1 MTHAAKQLHQLRKK
15 PVASNTLDSI
25 GIVDMAQC
33 TDNPLKL
40 DYHIRLD
47 LAKHTGG
54 PWRVV
59 EEFGQNINVYVI

>member
-1 MTHAAKQLHQLRKK
+1 MTQAAQQLKQLRKK
-15 PVASNTLDSI
+15 PIASDTLNSI
-25 GIVDMAQC
+25 GMVEMAQC